1 LGAVRFVARVTLI
14 TVMMNRPAYP
24 CDTRPVGM
32 ILPRDKQGIAM
43 TDLSN
48 GLCELHIDEMSGEEL
63 GTVTGGSMINLNN
76 AINAVR
82 NVLAAYDA
90 KFGVPIRDIATE
102 LH

>member
-1 LGAVRFVARVTLI
+1 
-14 TVMMNRPAYP
+14 
-24 CDTRPVGM
+24 
-32 ILPRDKQGIAM
+32 
-43 TDLSN
+43 
-48 GLCELHIDEMSGEEL
+48 MSGEEL